1 MSRAAA
7 RAASAA
13 PRAAA
18 LFAALLGALVGLSA
32 NAAAC
37 PFCALSQ
44 SADTLVYVGMLML
57 VPYLVVTGVVFWM
70 RRVLASER
78 E

>member
-1 MSRAAA
+1 MSR
-7 RAASAA
+7 AA

-18 LFAALLGALVGLSA
+18 VLGALVGLSA
-32 NAAAC
+32 SAAAC

-44 SADTLVYVGMLML
+44 SADTLIYVGALML
-57 VPYLVVTGVVFWM
+57 VPYVVVSGVVLWM
-70 RRVLASER
+70 RRILASER

>member
-1 MSRAAA
+1 VSRAAA
-7 RAASAA
+7 RAAAV
-13 PRAAA
+13 
-18 LFAALLGALVGLSA
+18 LGALVGLSA
-32 NAAAC
+32 SAAAC

-44 SADTLVYVGMLML
+44 SADTLIYVGALML
-57 VPYLVVTGVVFWM
+57 VPYVVVSGVVLWM